1 MGYKNNNTGYND
13 QLLASRSIIRR
24 GNFALIP
31 PDGLVK
37 NTVPGFEECEL
48 SILSSPKLGASFVDS
63 IITMLPNGKNTR
75 GYGEEGVE
83 TFVYVLDGKVKISDG
98 ESEYIHTSGGYVYLP
113 AGKKMYLENVN
124 DGKNSEL
131 FLYKKRYEAI
141 EGYEAHVVS
150 GNTNEL
156 PAEDYE
162 GMSDVLLTDLLPKD
176 LGFDMNFHILSFK
189 PGASHGYIETHVQEH
204 GAYMLSGAGVYVL
217 DNEWL
222 PIQKGD
228 YLFMGAYVPQATY
241 AVGREESF
249 SYLYSK
255 DCNRDA
261 QL

>member
-1 MGYKNNNTGYND
+1 MGYRNNQVGYRED
-13 QLLASRSIIRR
+13 LLASRSIIRR

-37 NTVPGFEECEL
+37 NTVPGFEDCDL
-48 SILSSPKLGASFVDS
+48 SILSSPKLGATFVDYLV
-63 IITMLPNGKNTR
+63 TMLPNGRNTL
-75 GYGEEGVE
+75 GFGEEGVE

-98 ESEYIHTSGGYVYLP
+98 ETEYVHTSGGYVYLP
-113 AGKKMYLENVN
+113 ADKKMYLENIN
-124 DGKNSEL
+124 GANSEL

-141 EGYEAHVVS
+141 EGHTARNIS
-150 GNTNEL
+150 GNTNDITPE
-156 PAEDYE
+156 EYE

-217 DNEWL
+217 DNEWI
-222 PIQKGD
+222 PIEKGD

-241 AVGREESF
+241 AVGRGESF

-261 QL
+261 QI

>member
-1 MGYKNNNTGYND
+1 MGYKNNRIGYSD
-13 QLLASRSIIRR
+13 ELLSSRSIIRR

-37 NTVPGFEECEL
+37 NTVPGFEDCEL
-48 SILSSPKLGASFVDS
+48 SILSTPKLGATFVDY
-63 IITMLPNGKNTR
+63 IVTMLPNGRNEL
-75 GYGEEGVE
+75 GFGEEGVE

-98 ESEYIHTSGGYVYLP
+98 ETEYIHTTGGYVYLP

-124 DGKNSEL
+124 GANSEL

-141 EGYEAHVVS
+141 AGHTAHVVS
-150 GNTNEL
+150 GNTNEMA
-156 PAEDYE
+156 AEHYE
-162 GMSDVLLTDLLPKD
+162 GMSDVLLTDLLPKE

-189 PGASHGYIETHVQEH
+189 SGASHGYIETHVQEH
-204 GAYMLSGAGVYVL
+204 GAYMLSGSGVYVL
-217 DNEWL
+217 DNEWI

-241 AVGREESF
+241 AVGRDESF

-261 QL
+261 QI